1 MAQER
6 TSPAERARPLAA
18 LTAAIA
24 CELDVA
30 LPPDLRLWE
39 MAGSPGGRTRGA
51 PDPRPTRVA
60 GRVGEPGPW
69 LLVEALEAALSPGE
83 RQRGAHYTPV
93 AVAEQVVRAALP
105 EGSAAGPVV
114 DPTCGAGALLLVA
127 ADRLVA
133 AGRDRRDVARSLLFG
148 ADVEPLAVAVTEAA
162 IALWSGGVLPGREN
176 LVIGDPLRAGR
187 SLWPS
192 APAEGFTAV
201 VGNPPFQ
208 GQLARATARTSADA
222 SQLRVRFGEAASGAY
237 VDTAVLFLLVGLE
250 LAAPGARV
258 AMVQPQSTVAARDAG
273 PVRAEVARRARLV
286 EVWAP
291 AERLFAARVHVCVPV
306 LEVGEGD
313 GRSDWSAEV
322 AAARGVP
329 RVALVPA
336 GSGSRV
342 RALLRDRARL
352 LASFRDHYYGLVP
365 HVSEGLGTAVGAST
379 GLGARHA
386 GGSSGDEAHTA
397 RWGLE
402 GEKAAH
408 LLVTTGLVGIGH
420 CSWGAQR
427 VRFAKRWWDRPV
439 VDVDAVRA
447 GSRRLDGWL
456 GAVLAP
462 KLVVASQTK
471 VLEAAADAE
480 GRWVPSTPTISVV
493 PDDPEDLGRLL
504 AAVCSPPASAWVAR
518 QAAGTALSVDTIR
531 VTRSL
536 LEALPLPSDLGAW
549 DEAAAALAAG
559 DLDDYASAATAMY
572 GLSRTAARE
581 VLEWWR
587 PRARSAWL
595 PEGALR

>member
-1 MAQER
+1 M
-6 TSPAERARPLAA
+6 
-18 LTAAIA
+18 
-24 CELDVA
+24 
-30 LPPDLRLWE
+30 
-39 MAGSPGGRTRGA
+39 
-51 PDPRPTRVA
+51 
-60 GRVGEPGPW
+60 
-69 LLVEALEAALSPGE
+69 LVEAMEAALSPGE
-83 RQRGAHYTPV
+83 RRRGAHYTPV
-93 AVAEQVVRAALP
+93 PVAEHVVQAALP
-105 EGSAAGPVV
+105 EGVGGAVV

-133 AGRDRRDVARSLLFG
+133 AGLDRHDVALHLLFG
-148 ADVEPLAVAVTEAA
+148 ADVESLAVAVTEAA
-162 IALWSGGVLPGREN
+162 IALWSGGVVPERDH
-176 LVIGDPLRAGR
+176 LVVGDPLQAGR
-187 SLWPS
+187 ALWPS
-192 APAEGFTAV
+192 APSEGFAAV

-208 GQLARATARTSADA
+208 GQLARATARSSTDA
-222 SQLRVRFGEAASGAY
+222 SQLRTRFGDGAVGAY

-250 LAAPGARV
+250 LAARGGRI

-273 PVRAEVARRARLV
+273 PVRAELARRARLV
-286 EVWAP
+286 ELWAP
-291 AERLFAARVHVCVPV
+291 KDRLFAARVNVCVPV

-313 GRSDWSAEV
+313 ARSDWSAEV

-329 RVALVPA
+329 RVALASA
-336 GSGSRV
+336 GVGRQV
-342 RALLRDRARL
+342 HALLGDRARL

-365 HVSEGLGTAVGAST
+365 HVSEGLDT
-379 GLGARHA
+379 GLGAARGLGARRADGSGGDEARPAGLGLA
-386 GGSSGDEAHTA
+386 GGS
-397 RWGLE
+397 
-402 GEKAAH
+402 AAH
-408 LLVTTGLVGIGH
+408 PLVTTGLVGIGH

-439 VDVDAVRA
+439 VDVEAVRA

-471 VLEAAADAE
+471 VLEAAADVD
-480 GRWVPSTPTISVV
+480 GCWVPSTPTISVV

-531 VTRSL
+531 VTRAL
-536 LEALPLPSDLGAW
+536 LEALPLPSNPRAW

-559 DLDDYASAATAMY
+559 DLDAYATAATAMY